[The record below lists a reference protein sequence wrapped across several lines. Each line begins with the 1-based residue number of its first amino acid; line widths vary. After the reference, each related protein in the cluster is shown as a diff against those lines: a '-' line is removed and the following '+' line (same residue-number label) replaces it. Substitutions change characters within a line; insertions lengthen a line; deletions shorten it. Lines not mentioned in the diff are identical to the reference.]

1 MIAGTPEGAPAMNAT
16 GTITMTMREVDRLKV
31 IEAVTDGRLKPGQA
45 AGRLGLSVRQVE
57 RLVRRYRAAG
67 VAGLVSGKRGRPG
80 NHQLRPGKAQRAL
93 ALIRERYADFGP
105 TLACEK
111 LRECHGIEL
120 AVETVRTLMRAAG
133 LWIPRKE
140 RPPKVY
146 QPRNRRACLGELIQI
161 DGSDHRWFEQRAPA
175 CTLLV
180 FIDDATSRLM
190 ALHFT
195 ATESTFSY
203 FEALSKY
210 LGAHGKPVAFYSD
223 KASVFYVKDRS
234 ATAGKGV
241 TQFGRALYELN
252 IDAFCANS
260 SQAKGRVER
269 ANQTLQDRLVKELR
283 LRGIGTRE
291 AANAYAPSFI
301 ADFNRRF
308 GKPPKSDHNAHRTLR
323 VDEDLRQILTY
334 RVPRKVTNSL
344 TVQYDRVM
352 YLLEDTAANRRLIHE
367 YVEVVEYPD
376 GVIEVQADGMVL
388 PHTEYDRITKLDQG
402 AEIDNKR
409 LASALEVARQVQ
421 SIRDDRRAAGS
432 PSRTHIG
439 EVVRAKKALVGLKKQ
454 RAIGVAD
461 LNQAILEVSE
471 KEMRERG
478 AAAPPH
484 PKNINK
490 DKDKAKPDICI

>member
-1 MIAGTPEGAPAMNAT
+1 MITDTPQGAPAMKTT

-31 IEAVTDGRLKPGQA
+31 IEAVTEARLKPGKA
-45 AGRLGLSVRQVE
+45 AERLGLSVRQIE

-80 NHQLRPGKAQRAL
+80 NHQLPPGKAQRAL
-93 ALIRERYADFGP
+93 TLIHERYPDFGP

-111 LRECHGIEL
+111 LRECHGIDL

-133 LWIPRKE
+133 LWIPRKD

-161 DGSDHRWFEQRAPA
+161 DGSEHAWFEDRAPA

-180 FIDDATSRLM
+180 YVDDATSRLM

-203 FEALSKY
+203 FEALAKY

-269 ANQTLQDRLVKELR
+269 VNLTLQDRLVKELR
-283 LRGIGTRE
+283 LRGISTRE

-308 GKPPKSDHNAHRTLR
+308 GKLPRSGHDAHRVLGAS
-323 VDEDLRQILTY
+323 EDLRQILAY
-334 RVPRKVTNSL
+334 RVPRRVTNSL

-376 GVIEVQADGMVL
+376 GVIEVQADGVVL
-388 PHTEYDRITKLDQG
+388 PHTEYDRITKIDQG

-421 SIRDDRRAAGS
+421 AIRDDRRAAGS

-439 EVVRAKKALVGLKKQ
+439 EAVRAKKALVGLKKQ
-454 RAIGVAD
+454 RAIEVTD
-461 LNQAILEVSE
+461 LNQAILDISAKEV
-471 KEMRERG
+471 RERG

-484 PKNINK
+484 PKTRNK
-490 DKDKAKPDICI
+490 DRTKPDICI